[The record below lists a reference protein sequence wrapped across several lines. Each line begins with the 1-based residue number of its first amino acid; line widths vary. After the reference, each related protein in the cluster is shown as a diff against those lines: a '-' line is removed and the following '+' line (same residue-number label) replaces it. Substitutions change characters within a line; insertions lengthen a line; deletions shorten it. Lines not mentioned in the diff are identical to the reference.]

1 MNKLKVL
8 NRNQLKYIAMFLMFC
23 DHIGLAFFEPETTV
37 WYVLRYV
44 LGRSAF
50 PIFCVLFVEGIYYTK
65 RPLVHLRDCLIFALL
80 SEVPFDMVCSG
91 KYFDLHDQNV
101 MFTWFL
107 GLLVCLITRKFFDAC
122 VDDSDI
128 NENICGLA
136 SFCVCLVFCI
146 IAYVCRVDYMSIGIS
161 AMFLSFLIGYRTKF
175 QCSYALLGVVVAL
188 IDGLCSMTIWTFP
201 AVLLLCLYD
210 NKRYV
215 KTSVLQ
221 KYSFYL
227 FYPLHLSV
235 IGLLAMYV
243 F

>member
-1 MNKLKVL
+1 MNRLKVL
-8 NRNQLKYIAMFLMFC
+8 NRNQLKYIAMLLMLC
-23 DHIGLAFFEPETTV
+23 DHIGLAFFEQGTIV

-50 PIFCVLFVEGIYYTK
+50 PIFCVLFIEGIYYTK
-65 RPLVHLRDCLIFALL
+65 RPLVHLRDCLIFAFL

-91 KYFDLHDQNV
+91 KYFDLHHQNV

-107 GLLVCLITRKFFDAC
+107 GLLVCLISRKFLDISI
-122 VDDSDI
+122 DDSDI
-128 NENICGLA
+128 SETVCGLA
-136 SFCVCLVFCI
+136 SFGVCLVFCI
-146 IAYVCRVDYMSIGIS
+146 VAYVCRVDYISIGIFS
-161 AMFLSFLIGYRTKF
+161 MFLIFLVGYRTKF
-175 QCSYALLGVVVAL
+175 KCSYALLGVVVAF
-188 IDGLCSMTIWTFP
+188 IDGLCSVTIWTFP

-215 KTSVLQ
+215 KTAALQ

-227 FYPLHLSV
+227 FYPVHLFV